1 MTFPYLQIKRGVYCK
16 INVAHKPN
24 KKHLAV
30 KHTSIIDNT
39 NRPLAIDFS
48 KKNVT
53 ASAGLPFLMDRMR
66 RAGFDT
72 GLAEIISRYA
82 PRPRPLYTYD
92 TTEILSQL
100 LGAYFLGRPD
110 FIEAE
115 NLGKD
120 AIFVRCMRSR
130 SVASA
135 STLSRFCDRVE
146 QVCRDL

>member
-1 MTFPYLQIKRGVYCK
+1 MKY
-16 INVAHKPN
+16 
-24 KKHLAV
+24 
-30 KHTSIIDNT
+30 TSIIDNT

-82 PRPRPLYTYD
+82 PRPRPLYTYG
-92 TTEILSQL
+92 TTVQHNLHAKVLHLSQQ